1 MDGLISTFT
10 SIEIS
15 SQRAE
20 IDVMDAL
27 RSTKPNGH
35 MRLLEKTRGSNPVLL
50 GLLLVLNVAIPKAG
64 FKIGDVPITF
74 GYLYAVALGILYFP
88 KGISCF
94 MQSNSAAAFLVAYC
108 TWILLFLVTSGYF
121 CGIENM
127 GFYFSMIFG
136 FWVLPVVF
144 LLSFSYDEPYPRALE
159 TYLIWSV
166 RFAVLY
172 GIFLFVYKMQTGKF
186 IEIPYLTV
194 NADDVGKMDTKYIQ
208 RADDVSKLIST
219 YNNGNIFGVCLLM
232 LIPLYDLLECRPIMK
247 LLARCALILTLSRTV
262 WMVLML
268 YETFLIRRPVW
279 QRAAV
284 LLIAASGILL
294 MLHLMGTGGE
304 FLADS
309 TLGGRM
315 TVVDQ
320 LHISLFPFVSFNY
333 VSEIFWVSVAY
344 FGGVIG
350 VFTFAGLFVLIFL
363 IFQYSE
369 ASMPYRRVA
378 VMGVVNFFLC
388 SFVDAAANYIPTMF
402 VFWLTVR
409 VGLLKNGDLHGRHN
423 L

>member
-1 MDGLISTFT
+1 
-10 SIEIS
+10 
-15 SQRAE
+15 
-20 IDVMDAL
+20 MDAHQAAERNRPIYAL
-27 RSTKPNGH
+27 VDKR
-35 MRLLEKTRGSNPVLL
+35 RENPVLF

-64 FKIGDVPITF
+64 FKVGDVPITF
-74 GYLYAVALGILYFP
+74 GYIYAVVLGIIYFP
-88 KGISCF
+88 QGISRF
-94 MQSNSAAAFLVAYC
+94 MKADSARAFILAYCAWILVFLVVCA
-108 TWILLFLVTSGYF
+108 YF

-127 GFYFSMIFG
+127 GFYFSMVFG
-136 FWVLPVVF
+136 FGVLPVVF
-144 LLSFSYDEPYPRALE
+144 MLSLSCDEPYPRALE
-159 TYLIWSV
+159 TYLMWSV
-166 RFAVLY
+166 RFAVVY
-172 GIFLFVYKMQTGKF
+172 GIFLFLYKMETGQF

-232 LIPLYDLLECRPIMK
+232 LIPLYDMLERRSVMK

-262 WMVLML
+262 WLVLML
-268 YETFLIRRPVW
+268 YETFLVRRPLW
-279 QRAAV
+279 QRVAM
-284 LLIAASGILL
+284 LLLGAIGILT
-294 MLHLMGTGGE
+294 MLRLMGTGGE
-304 FLADS
+304 FLTDS

-320 LHISLFPFVSFNY
+320 LRISLFPLASFNY

-350 VFTFAGLFVLIFL
+350 VVTFAGLFVLIFL
-363 IFQYSE
+363 LFQYSG
-369 ASMPYRRVA
+369 AAMPYRRA
-378 VMGVVNFFLC
+378 AMIGIVNFFLC

-409 VGLLKNGDLHGRHN
+409 VGLLEKERTYARHH